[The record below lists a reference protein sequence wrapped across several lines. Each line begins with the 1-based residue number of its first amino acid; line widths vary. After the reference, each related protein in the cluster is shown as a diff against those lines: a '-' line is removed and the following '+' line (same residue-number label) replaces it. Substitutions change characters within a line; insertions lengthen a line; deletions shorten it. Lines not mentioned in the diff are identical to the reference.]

1 MRTGEGGGEG
11 GMEGRERD
19 GGSEERRKLKG
30 LLKYSIH
37 SIQLSSTDC
46 CLDLRYKAFFSIGLL
61 IYRIGKPGN
70 MCVQK
75 LIFS

>member
-1 MRTGEGGGEG
+1 
-11 GMEGRERD
+11 MEGRERD

-30 LLKYSIH
+30 LLEYSIH

-75 LIFS
+75 FIFS